1 MQVIECNHYGKVI
14 YMIKDFIYYWRE
26 YGFFTAWT
34 NRRFIAINHHEL
46 DSVMNHSDYE
56 EDIFGIIE
64 ALVEEN
70 DLGW

>member
-1 MQVIECNHYGKVI
+1 
-14 YMIKDFIYYWRE
+14 MIKDFIYYWRE

-34 NRRFIAINHHEL
+34 NRRLIAINHHEL

-70 DLGW
+70 DLDW